1 MPPKKK
7 QRMLFHSSDVIR
19 SGLQKSHGGKR
30 ILLKASLIYSKGNI
44 PAGEKDYLFQY
55 SIRTINSDCSTSII
69 DFDERY
75 VVEGGH
81 EFLNYPNI
89 DPGDEEPS
97 IPNYQLESIIDD
109 HELYNTHLGRGNK
122 IKNDIMEARRV
133 EDETLKVWA
142 VDDLMDI
149 MKKMGEQAKAYS
161 LLMLEFEPH
170 SALEHHTMTSG
181 PNQGKVNIKQI
192 WKHKHSSYTFMW
204 HRQFGKP
211 AFQTDR
217 LWKAARAIISKNADG
232 HERLSLILKYSK
244 KTCNLYIE
252 DLTHR
257 LQLDASNL
265 PPALSRH
272 VILNPIFGPK
282 SRIIGSGLMSDT
294 QHYRGRACE

>member
-97 IPNYQLESIIDD
+97 IPNYQLESIIVVSCTI
-109 HELYNTHLGRGNK
+109 LILGG
-122 IKNDIMEARRV
+122 
-133 EDETLKVWA
+133 ETR
-142 VDDLMDI
+142 
-149 MKKMGEQAKAYS
+149 S
-161 LLMLEFEPH
+161 R
-170 SALEHHTMTSG
+170 MTS
-181 PNQGKVNIKQI
+181 
-192 WKHKHSSYTFMW
+192 WKHAVLRMK
-204 HRQFGKP
+204 
-211 AFQTDR
+211 
-217 LWKAARAIISKNADG
+217 L
-232 HERLSLILKYSK
+232 
-244 KTCNLYIE
+244 
-252 DLTHR
+252 
-257 LQLDASNL
+257 
-265 PPALSRH
+265 
-272 VILNPIFGPK
+272 
-282 SRIIGSGLMSDT
+282 
-294 QHYRGRACE
+294 